1 MPVTNDKME
10 SSLDWSLNIHTLPD
24 AELPA
29 SFVQSEPTDSFVKE
43 IEDLRI
49 CEAETMTTT
58 KVKHQIEAFHLT
70 MERERDCGC
79 NLTCKMFED
88 STCSVQ

>member
-1 MPVTNDKME
+1 ME
-10 SSLDWSLNIHTLPD
+10 DSLDWSLNIYPD
-24 AELPA
+24 ADLRA

-58 KVKHQIEAFHLT
+58 KAKHQIEAFQLT

-79 NLTCKMFED
+79 NLTCKMLEG
-88 STCSVQ
+88 SSCSVQ